1 MHALTREAGQASNEL
16 IKFRLMK
23 YILSLFTVIA
33 LFSSSVLAQGDK
45 VLLEIEDEKI
55 TVDEFMR
62 VYKKNNQQENSMDK
76 KSIEDYLDL
85 FINFRLK
92 VKQAEDM
99 HLDTM
104 KDFREELEGYRKQLA
119 RPYLIDKE
127 VQEKMMREAYERMK
141 YDVRASHVL
150 LRLSPDASPEDTAK
164 AYQKAM
170 KIKQRIQNGEPIE
183 KVAVEESEDR
193 SARKSQRG
201 RRTIPGNKGDLGYFT
216 VFDMV
221 YPFENAVYNLKKG
234 EVSDPVR
241 TRYGY
246 HVIQLKDKI
255 PAVGKAKVAHIMI
268 PENKMDSAAAHQKLD
283 SVKQEIEKGNLSFEE
298 AVKKFSGDTRTKNK
312 GGVLPEFTS
321 NNMVPSFIKEV
332 SKLDQKGDIS
342 DPVKTMYGTHLI
354 KLIYKKEPGSY
365 KEESSQIKSKIKK
378 SERGDKAEKISAAN
392 IRKEYGYNISQKVKE
407 NVLAHVDSSILTG
420 DWEVNMENIPQTTL
434 FKIDDKKYPA
444 TDFAKYLIKNQK
456 QNGKGDPQL
465 YAKDVFQKYID
476 ERTMEYKNSMLEKEH
491 PKFRRLMKE
500 YRDGI
505 LLFNLMTEKVWS
517 KAMKDTAGLK
527 EYFEKNK
534 EEYMWGER
542 LHATIFKSPGKDAAE
557 MARELV
563 KQNIPAKT
571 VADSVNAVDE
581 YQLSVD
587 TKRFSKGEN
596 DIINELK
603 WEQGITDIME
613 TNNKF
618 VFINKL
624 EKLDPEPKKLKE
636 VRGLVIADYQNYLE
650 QQWIEELRSKY
661 DFKVNKKVLS
671 KIK

>member
-1 MHALTREAGQASNEL
+1 
-16 IKFRLMK
+16 MK
-23 YILSLFTVIA
+23 YFLSLFTLIA
-33 LFSSSVLAQGDK
+33 LFSSSVVAQGDK

-62 VYKKNNQQENSMDK
+62 VYKKNNQQEKSMDK

-85 FINFRLK
+85 FINFQLK

-99 HLDTM
+99 QLDTM
-104 KDFREELEGYRKQLA
+104 KDFREELEGYREQLA

-127 VQEKMMREAYERMK
+127 VQEKMMREAYDRMQ

-150 LRLSPDASPEDTAK
+150 VKVNPDAPPEDTAK

-170 KIKQRIQNGEPIE
+170 DIKKRIQNGEPIE
-183 KVAVEESEDR
+183 KVAMEESEDQ

-201 RRTIPGNKGDLGYFT
+201 GRTIPGNKGDLGYFT

-221 YPFENAVYNLKKG
+221 YPFENAVYNMKQG

-241 TRYGY
+241 TRFGY

-255 PAVGKAKVAHIMI
+255 PAIGEAKVAHIMI
-268 PENKMDSAAAHQKLD
+268 PNNKMDSAAAQQKLD

-321 NNMVPSFIKEV
+321 NNMVPAFIKEV
-332 SKLDQKGDIS
+332 SKLKQKGDIS
-342 DPVKTMYGTHLI
+342 APVQTMYGNHLI
-354 KLIYKKEPGSY
+354 KLVYKKEPGSW
-365 KEESSQIKSKIKK
+365 EEERSEIKSKIKK

-392 IRKEYGYNISQKVKE
+392 IRKEYGYNISQKVKDKL
-407 NVLAHVDSSILTG
+407 LAHVDSSILTEN
-420 DWEVNMENIPQTTL
+420 WEVNMDDIPETTL

-444 TDFAKYLIKNQK
+444 TDFAKYLLKNQK

-476 ERTMEYKNSMLEKEH
+476 ERTMEYKKSMLEKEH
-491 PKFRRLMKE
+491 PKFHTLMKE

-517 KAMKDTAGLK
+517 KAMEDTTGLK

-534 EEYMWGER
+534 EDYMWGER
-542 LHATIFKSPGKDAAE
+542 LHATIFKSPNKDAAE
-557 MARELV
+557 MARKLV
-563 KQNIPAKT
+563 KQNIPSKT

-581 YQLSVD
+581 YQMSVN

-596 DIINELK
+596 ETINELK
-603 WEQGITDIME
+603 WNEGLTDIME
-613 TNNKF
+613 KNNEFIF
-618 VFINKL
+618 VNKHEKL
-624 EKLDPEPKKLKE
+624 EPGPKKLEE

-650 QQWIEELRSKY
+650 EQWIKELRSKY
-661 DFKVNKKVLS
+661 DFEVNKKVLN